1 MGINKFGQRSNITW
15 TAEDLRKE
23 REAEMDKEFIC
34 LSCGKTYVDGDT
46 YCCTNCG
53 ELLCPK
59 CGGEI
64 QTSQK
69 YDEAM
74 RVNARES

>member
-1 MGINKFGQRSNITW
+1 MDINKFGRTSFVTW

-34 LSCGKTYVDGDT
+34 LSCSETYADGES
-46 YCCTNCG
+46 YCCTNCS

-59 CGGEI
+59 CGGQI
-64 QTSQK
+64 QTIK
-69 YDEAM
+69 EYDEAM
-74 RVNARES
+74 LINARKS

>member
-1 MGINKFGQRSNITW
+1 MPDP
-15 TAEDLRKE
+15 EY
-23 REAEMDKEFIC
+23 IC
-34 LSCGKTYVDGDT
+34 LSCEKTFVEGDT

-64 QTSQK
+64 QSIQK

-74 RVNARES
+74 RVNARKR

>member
-1 MGINKFGQRSNITW
+1 MSC
-15 TAEDLRKE
+15 
-23 REAEMDKEFIC
+23 DKEYIC
-34 LSCGKTYVDGDT
+34 VSCGETFDDGDT

-64 QTSQK
+64 QTIEE
-69 YDEAM
+69 YNEAM
-74 RVNARES
+74 RINNEN

>member
-1 MGINKFGQRSNITW
+1 
-15 TAEDLRKE
+15 
-23 REAEMDKEFIC
+23 MDKEYIC
-34 LSCGKTYVDGDT
+34 LSCGEIYADGET

-53 ELLCPK
+53 EFLCPK

-64 QTSQK
+64 QTITE

>member
-1 MGINKFGQRSNITW
+1 MS
-15 TAEDLRKE
+15 EPE
-23 REAEMDKEFIC
+23 YIC
-34 LSCGKTYVDGDT
+34 VACGKTYNDGDT

-64 QTSQK
+64 VTNEE
-69 YDEAM
+69 YDKTMKE
-74 RVNARES
+74 NSYDSND

>member
-1 MGINKFGQRSNITW
+1 MITDFGRNSFVTH
-15 TAEDLRKE
+15 TTGLKE
-23 REAEMDKEFIC
+23 RIKKMPDPAYIC
-34 LSCGKTYVDGDT
+34 LSCSKTFVEDDT

-64 QTSQK
+64 QTIQK

-74 RVNARES
+74 KANE

>member
-1 MGINKFGQRSNITW
+1 MS
-15 TAEDLRKE
+15 EPE
-23 REAEMDKEFIC
+23 YIC

-64 QTSQK
+64 QTIEE
-69 YDEAM
+69 YDKAM
-74 RVNARES
+74 KNEN